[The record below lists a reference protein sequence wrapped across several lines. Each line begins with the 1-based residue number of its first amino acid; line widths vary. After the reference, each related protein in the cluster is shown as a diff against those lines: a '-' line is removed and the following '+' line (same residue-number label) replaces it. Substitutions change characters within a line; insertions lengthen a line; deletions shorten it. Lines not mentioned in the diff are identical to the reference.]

1 MVALTAE
8 LQPVV
13 DVARQRMKVLQADKE
28 SGRDRTGRKSRE
40 LQRLQLY
47 TAVVKRLNRSDV
59 LMPEVIRAQLGG
71 RDVMLLRIED
81 GVAG

>member
-1 MVALTAE
+1 MALTGE

-13 DVARQRMKVLQADKE
+13 DVARQRMQVLQADIE
-28 SGRDRTGRKSRE
+28 SGRDVTGRKTRE

-59 LMPEVIRAQLGG
+59 LMPEVTRAQLGG
-71 RDVMLLRIED
+71 RDVMLLHRVD
-81 GVAG
+81 SVAG